1 MKRFFGFAILGLLIC
16 MAPRL
21 NGYQL
26 FPDPP
31 DPPGPPHPKWGGG
44 ATGTSSG
51 GDIDWLFDAAG
62 TPDMAGGPATKD
74 GEWTVLIGCL
84 QDWETA
90 TDGNL
95 DLRYVGT
102 TSAAIITGDG
112 NHIARWE
119 DSSFPSFPVGGP
131 LPGGVIGICT
141 FDYTGAVME
150 DADVEFNGVGF
161 DWSDPV
167 LMKKVALHEFGHAFG
182 FAHESTE
189 GPVPVSAGG
198 WPISIMYPSVTNR
211 TDLGAD
217 DITGAVFLYGSGG
230 GTDGIDELAVPPEP
244 PYTRSLPRTYPPPA
258 EQPPATDGSWKV
270 GQRSRHSQSN
280 NDDDN
285 DGKGLTR
292 LKNKYCVVA
301 TAACGSEDVSRVDK
315 LRAMRDRSLRSTRS
329 GSSAVST
336 YENAAAPVAQVVK
349 QSEVLRALVRGALSR

>member
-1 MKRFFGFAILGLLIC
+1 MKRFFGISTLAVILT
-16 MAPRL
+16 MAPGL
-21 NGYQL
+21 SGYVL
-26 FPDPP
+26 YDTPP
-31 DPPGPPHPKWGGG
+31 PKWGGG
-44 ATGTSSG
+44 AAGTSSG
-51 GDIDWLFDAAG
+51 GDIDWMFDAAG

-74 GEWTVLIGCL
+74 GEWTLLIACL
-84 QDWETA
+84 QDWESA
-90 TDGNL
+90 TSGNL

-102 TSAAIITGDG
+102 TSAAIVTGDA

-119 DSSFPSFPVGGP
+119 YTSFPSFGGSVP
-131 LPGGVIGICT
+131 SGVIGICT
-141 FDYTGAVME
+141 FDYTLSVMN
-150 DADVEFNGVGF
+150 DADVEFNGPGF
-161 DWSDPV
+161 DWSIASNIR
-167 LMKKVALHEFGHAFG
+167 KVALHEFGHAFG
-182 FAHESTE
+182 FAHETDTV
-189 GPVPVSAGG
+189 GGVPISAGG
-198 WPISIMYPSVTNR
+198 VPISIMYPSVGSLS
-211 TDLGAD
+211 DLQPD
-217 DITGAVFLYGSGG
+217 DVSGAVFLYGSGG

-270 GQRSRHSQSN
+270 GQRSHHSQSN

-315 LRAMRDRSLRSTRS
+315 LRAMRDRSLRSTPS
-329 GSSAVST
+329 GSNAVST